1 MADRTGRALP
11 GPLLAGF
18 AFSAIGGPLAL
29 TALLIPDAAGAQGI
43 SSIGLITAAGVAL
56 FAAPMFVWWRYSG
69 EIASSGGLYTFVER
83 AAGRRIAL
91 AHGAAWIL
99 SYFLYLPFTVTDLV
113 YDQIPESFPGIRGH
127 QAVVEIAVPF
137 AVVAAV
143 ILAERGVMGLML
155 VSAVVQLGLVLA
167 LGAIVLHHSGAGTSA
182 FRSHAPARPL
192 ARGAAN
198 VSLLFLC
205 ASLPLYLGGEVRG
218 GGRVLRR
225 TMLIAVAAVGV
236 FAILGAFP
244 YATLSPSLAAS
255 EVPGYD
261 VARAYEGDGFAAL
274 IAVGGIASVA
284 GLIFAEYIALIRL
297 VPAMFGVPR
306 MRAALLIG
314 AAFVGGCLVSLID
327 PGKAYEYEYALTPA
341 LSALYISQAFVFVA
355 YLRFRRRPSV
365 VDWTAA
371 VVATVLMGFGLWVVI
386 SQQPYT

>member
-1 MADRTGRALP
+1 MADLAGRALP

-29 TALLIPDAAGAQGI
+29 TALLIPDAAGGEGI
-43 SSIGLITAAGVAL
+43 ASIGLVTLAGLAL
-56 FAAPMFVWWRYSG
+56 FAAPMLVWWRYSG

-99 SYFLYLPFTVTDLV
+99 SYFLYLPFTITELV
-113 YDQIPESFPGIRGH
+113 YDQIPASFPGIRGH
-127 QAVVEIAVPF
+127 QTVIEIAAPI
-137 AVVAAV
+137 AVIAAV
-143 ILAERGVMGLML
+143 ILAERVVMGLML

-167 LGAIVLHHSGAGTSA
+167 LGAIVLHHSGADASA

-218 GGRVLRR
+218 GGRALRR
-225 TMLIAVAAVGV
+225 TMLIAVAVVGFV
-236 FAILGAFP
+236 TIAGAFP

-274 IAVGGIASVA
+274 IAVGGVASVA

-306 MRAALLIG
+306 MRTSLLIG

-327 PGKAYEYEYALTPA
+327 PDKAYEYALTPA

>member
-1 MADRTGRALP
+1 MADRTGRVLP

-43 SSIGLITAAGVAL
+43 SSIGLITVAGVAL
-56 FAAPMFVWWRYSG
+56 FAAPMLVWWRYSG

-99 SYFLYLPFTVTDLV
+99 SYFLYLPFTVTALV

-127 QAVVEIAVPF
+127 QAVIEIAVPF

-167 LGAIVLHHSGAGTSA
+167 LGAIVLHHSGAGASA

-225 TMLIAVAAVGV
+225 TMLIAVAAVGIV
-236 FAILGAFP
+236 RRPGGVPVRDAEP
-244 YATLSPSLAAS
+244 
-255 EVPGYD
+255 VPG
-261 VARAYEGDGFAAL
+261 R
-274 IAVGGIASVA
+274 VGGA
-284 GLIFAEYIALIRL
+284 G
-297 VPAMFGVPR
+297 V
-306 MRAALLIG
+306 
-314 AAFVGGCLVSLID
+314 
-327 PGKAYEYEYALTPA
+327 
-341 LSALYISQAFVFVA
+341 
-355 YLRFRRRPSV
+355 RRRP
-365 VDWTAA
+365 
-371 VVATVLMGFGLWVVI
+371 GL
-386 SQQPYT
+386 

>member
-43 SSIGLITAAGVAL
+43 SSIGLITVAGVAL
-56 FAAPMFVWWRYSG
+56 FAAPMLVWWRYSG

-83 AAGRRIAL
+83 TAGRRVAL

-99 SYFLYLPFTVTDLV
+99 SYFLYLPFTVTALV

-127 QAVVEIAVPF
+127 QAVIEIAVPF

-167 LGAIVLHHSGAGTSA
+167 LGAIVLHHSGAGASA
-182 FRSHAPARPL
+182 FRAHAPVRPL

-225 TMLIAVAAVGV
+225 TMLIAVAAVGI

-244 YATLSPSLAAS
+244 YATLSASLAAS

-306 MRAALLIG
+306 LQTALLIG

-327 PGKAYEYEYALTPA
+327 PGKAYEYALTPA

-355 YLRFRRRPSV
+355 YLRFRRRPSA

-371 VVATVLMGFGLWVVI
+371 VAATVLMGFGLWVVI

>member
-43 SSIGLITAAGVAL
+43 SSIGLITVAGVAL
-56 FAAPMFVWWRYSG
+56 FAAPMLVWWRYSG

-83 AAGRRIAL
+83 AAGRRVAL

-99 SYFLYLPFTVTDLV
+99 SYFLYLPFTVTALV

-127 QAVVEIAVPF
+127 QAVIEIAVPF

-155 VSAVVQLGLVLA
+155 VTAVVQLGLVLA

-225 TMLIAVAAVGV
+225 TMLIAVAAVSI

-261 VARAYEGDGFAAL
+261 VARAYEGEGFAAL

-306 MRAALLIG
+306 LRTALLFG
-314 AAFVGGCLVSLID
+314 AAFVGGCVVSLID
-327 PGKAYEYEYALTPA
+327 PGRAYEYALTPA

-355 YLRFRRRPSV
+355 YLRFRRPPSA